1 MTSVSFDGTG
11 ELTRAIVNAGL
22 GSATIVFISGYTRI
36 GSEAFVFKSQITSV
50 TIGSSV
56 TSIGDFSFRSCTG
69 LTSIELSNSVTS
81 IDTHAFYGCTA
92 FTSVTLPSSLTSI
105 GDNAFGGCTGL
116 TSIKIQSF
124 LSNIVYVFDDA
135 NVICTFDYIGAIP
148 NQALYGKSLVR
159 SVIIGD
165 GITSIGNQAFVFCT
179 SLTSI
184 KIGFSVTSIGLQ
196 SFASC
201 SSLSSITIPS
211 SVTSIK
217 FNAFTGSGLVIVN
230 IANGQVISGTTFTAP
245 AINFGFFGRTVTI
258 LNYTPNAPKPAAPT
272 GLTATT
278 SGFKTVTITF
288 TQPSNGS
295 APVTSYR
302 YATSSDNIT
311 YSPFTSANL
320 TKVSNTQV
328 TISELTLGSTYYFKL
343 VANNEYDSPESD
355 ASKSVVVNL
364 PHDAPV
370 ITNVSHFQD
379 LSRVGFTQT
388 NNGLGAPI
396 SGYSYSIDNGVS
408 FTSTNVTTSPLNIP
422 GMKTGITNKIILKA
436 KNGLDSNPSSV
447 YNFTYYITAGK
458 RPQ

>member
-1 MTSVSFDGTG
+1 MAIVSFNGTG
-11 ELTRAIVNAGL
+11 ELTQAIVNAGL

-56 TSIGDFSFRSCTG
+56 TSIGNFSFRSCTG

-81 IDTHAFYGCTA
+81 IETHAFYGCNA
-92 FTSVTLPSSLTSI
+92 FTSVTLPSSVTSI
-105 GDNAFGGCTGL
+105 GDKAFGVCTGL

-124 LSNIVYVFDDA
+124 LSNIVYVFDNA
-135 NVICTFDYIGAIP
+135 NVIWTFDYIGAIP

-165 GITSIGNQAFVFCT
+165 GITSIGNQVFVDCT
-179 SLTSI
+179 SLTSV
-184 KIGFSVTSIGLQ
+184 KIGSSVTSIGYQ
-196 SFASC
+196 SFYNC

-211 SVTSIK
+211 SVSSISSS
-217 FNAFTGSGLVIVN
+217 AFFGSGLGIVN

-245 AINFGFFGRTVTI
+245 AINVSFFGRTVTI
-258 LNYTPNAPKPAAPT
+258 LKYVPKPAAPT

-278 SGFKTVTITF
+278 SGFKTVTMTF

-311 YSPFTSANL
+311 YSPFTNANL

-355 ASKSVVVNL
+355 ASNRVVVNL

-370 ITNVSHFQD
+370 ITSVSHFQD